1 VNAKRSSVRKAGR
14 GTGGEINVIGVDFTS
29 APSRR
34 KPITVAIGKLSR
46 EASGG
51 RYTLHEV
58 LALSSF
64 EAFEHFLTESGGW
77 LGGFDLPFGQPRQL
91 IEHEGWP
98 TDWPAFVRFF
108 CGEKRERLRE
118 TFRRY
123 CAARPV
129 GDKFAWRKA
138 DKPAGSSPAMRWTN
152 PPVAW
157 MMQAGISRLLDAGLV
172 FPAHH
177 HPSREES
184 LAGPWRQGRRIALEA
199 YPGYTAR
206 MVTRASY
213 KSDAVANQNAA
224 RDRARAEIVAAIL
237 TGRAGLDVRL
247 TMSQAWRRRLLDD
260 GSGDLV
266 DAVIAAMQAA
276 HAALLPRYG
285 LPDDLDPLEGWIAAV
300 PPPGNT
306 VPPPSNTVPPPS
318 NTLPDPAVYH
328 PAVAP
333 LLAWFDREQRLLP
346 WRKNRDPYRVW
357 VSEIMLQQTQVARV
371 KEFFTKFMARFP
383 AVEVLAAAAEADVLA
398 HWEGLGYYR
407 RARQMHAAARKIT
420 AEHGGEF
427 PRSAE
432 GLRRL
437 PGIGRYTAGAIASI
451 AFAQPEPIVE
461 ANSRRVIARLA
472 GHARRLDGP
481 GGDEAI
487 WKLAAAMV
495 PKKHSGRFNQAL
507 MDLGA
512 TVCTPVRPA
521 CHACPLEHLCV
532 ARRTG
537 RVDRIPAKSSRAKT
551 IHRHEAA
558 IVNVRRGRVLLVQ
571 RQEGEWWA
579 GLWDFPR
586 VAVKSRKAAEKF
598 GEHVGT
604 IRHSV
609 TCHRITLEV
618 IKVAAGAAAAGKSSS
633 VAVQSRWV
641 PVGSLHAVPLP
652 SPARKI
658 ARLLAEG

>member
-1 VNAKRSSVRKAGR
+1 MTAKRSTFRTARIGKGVA
-14 GTGGEINVIGVDFTS
+14 IDVIGVDFTS
-29 APSRR
+29 APSRH
-34 KPITVAIGKLSR
+34 KPITVAVGKFSR
-46 EASGG
+46 EAFGG
-51 RYTLHEV
+51 RYTLDEV
-58 LALSSF
+58 LPLSSF
-64 EAFEHFLTESGGW
+64 DAFEAFLAGSGGW
-77 LGGFDLPFGQPRQL
+77 IGGFDLPFGQPRTL

-98 TDWPAFVRFF
+98 DDWPSFVRFF
-108 CGEKRERLRE
+108 CGERRERLRE

-123 CAARPV
+123 CGARPA

-157 MMQAGISRLLDAGLV
+157 MMQAGIGRMLDAGLA

-177 HPSREES
+177 YPSQAEAF
-184 LAGPWRQGRRIALEA
+184 AGPLSGSRRIALEA
-199 YPGYTAR
+199 YPGFTAR

-213 KSDAVANQNAA
+213 KSDAAANQTAA
-224 RDRARAEIVAAIL
+224 RGQARGQIVEALVA
-237 TGRAGLDVRL
+237 GKAGLHVAL
-247 TMSQAWRRRLLDD
+247 TMSGAWRRRLLDD

-276 HAALLPRYG
+276 HAAVLPRYG
-285 LPDDLDPLEGWIAAV
+285 LPDDIDPLEGWIAAV

-306 VPPPSNTVPPPS
+306 VPPPSNTVPPPAI
-318 NTLPDPAVYH
+318 DDH
-328 PAVAP
+328 PAVSP
-333 LLAWFDREQRLLP
+333 LLEWFGREQRPLP

-371 KEFFTKFMARFP
+371 KEFFTRFMARFP
-383 AVEVLAAAAEADVLA
+383 SVESLARAAEADVLA

-407 RARQMHAAARKIT
+407 RARQLHAAARKIV

-437 PGIGRYTAGAIASI
+437 PGIGRYTAAAIASI
-451 AFAQPEPIVE
+451 AFDEPEPIVE

-495 PKKHSGRFNQAL
+495 PRKHAGRFNQAV

-512 TVCTPVRPA
+512 TVCTPVRPT
-521 CHACPLEHLCV
+521 CDACPLVHLCV
-532 ARRTG
+532 ARRTS
-537 RVDRIPAKSSRAKT
+537 RVDRIPAKSCRVKT
-551 IHRHEAA
+551 IERHEAA
-558 IVNVRRGRVLLVQ
+558 IVEVSRGRARLVQ

-586 VAVKSRKAAEKF
+586 VAVKSRKAAERLGK
-598 GEHVGT
+598 HLGT

-609 TCHRITLEV
+609 TRHRITLEIV
-618 IKVAAGAAAAGKSSS
+618 RVPKRAAAAGTKPPRG
-633 VAVQSRWV
+633 VPSRWV
-641 PVGSLHAVPLP
+641 PIASLDAVPLP

-658 ARLLAEG
+658 ARLLAGG

>member
-1 VNAKRSSVRKAGR
+1 M
-14 GTGGEINVIGVDFTS
+14 IDVIGVDFTS

-34 KPITVAIGKLSR
+34 KPITVAVGKFSR
-46 EASGG
+46 ENTGG
-51 RYTLHEV
+51 RYTLDEV
-58 LALSSF
+58 LSLSSF
-64 EAFEHFLTESGGW
+64 DDFEAFLAEGGGW
-77 LGGFDLPFGQPRQL
+77 LGGFDLPFGQPGTL

-98 TDWPAFVRFF
+98 DDWPAFVRFF
-108 CGEKRERLRE
+108 CGESRERLRE

-157 MMQAGISRLLDAGLV
+157 MMQAGIGRMLDAGLV

-177 HPSREES
+177 YPSRAEAF
-184 LAGPWRQGRRIALEA
+184 AGPWSGSHRIALEA
-199 YPGYTAR
+199 YPGFTAR

-213 KSDAVANQNAA
+213 KSDAAANQTAA
-224 RDRARAEIVAAIL
+224 RGLARAEIVEALVA
-237 TGRAGLDVRL
+237 GKAGLHVAL
-247 TMSQAWRRRLLDD
+247 TMSRAWRRRLLDD
-260 GSGDLV
+260 GSGDLI

-300 PPPGNT
+300 PPPGNA
-306 VPPPSNTVPPPS
+306 VPPPS
-318 NTLPDPAVYH
+318 NTLAPRGDDH

-333 LLAWFDREQRLLP
+333 LLAWFDREQRVLP

-371 KEFFTKFMARFP
+371 KEFFARFISRFP
-383 AVEVLAAAAEADVLA
+383 SVEKLAGAPEADVLA

-407 RARQMHAAARKIT
+407 RARQLHEAAKRIV
-420 AEHGGEF
+420 AEHDGEF

-451 AFAQPEPIVE
+451 AFDQPEPIVE

-472 GHARRLDGP
+472 GHARRLDGA

-495 PKKHSGRFNQAL
+495 PRKHAGWFNQAL

-512 TVCTPVRPA
+512 TVCTPVGPT
-521 CHACPLEHLCV
+521 CDACPLAHLCV

-537 RVDRIPAKSSRAKT
+537 RVARIPAKASRAKT
-551 IHRHEAA
+551 IERHEAA
-558 IVNVRRGRVLLVQ
+558 IVEVKRGRVLLVQ

-586 VAVKSRKAAEKF
+586 VAVKSRKAAEKL
-598 GEHVGT
+598 GEHLGT

-609 TCHRITLEV
+609 TRHRITLEV
-618 IKVAAGAAAAGKSSS
+618 VRVPIRAAASGTRCSLGGP
-633 VAVQSRWV
+633 SRWV
-641 PVGSLHAVPLP
+641 PVGSLDAFPLP
-652 SPARKI
+652 SPARRI
-658 ARLLAEG
+658 ARLLADGVFSR

>member
-1 VNAKRSSVRKAGR
+1 VTAKRVTAKRSSVRAAGR
-14 GTGGEINVIGVDFTS
+14 GTGGELDVIGVDFTS

-46 EASGG
+46 ETSGG
-51 RYTLHEV
+51 RYALEEV
-58 LALSSF
+58 LALASF
-64 EAFEHFLTESGGW
+64 EAFEAFLAESGDW
-77 LGGFDLPFGQPRQL
+77 LGGFDLPFGQPRSL
-91 IEHEGWP
+91 IAHEGWP

-123 CAARPV
+123 CDARPA

-157 MMQAGISRLLDAGLV
+157 MMQAGIGRLLDAGLI

-206 MVTRASY
+206 RVTRASY
-213 KSDAVANQNAA
+213 KSDAVANQTAA
-224 RDRARAEIVAAIL
+224 RDHARREIVEAIL
-237 TGRAGLDVRL
+237 TGRAGLDVAL
-247 TMSQAWRRRLLDD
+247 TMSRAWRRRLLDD
-260 GSGDLV
+260 ASGDAL
-266 DAVIAAMQAA
+266 DAVIAALQAA

-300 PPPGNT
+300 PPPRNT
-306 VPPPSNTVPPPS
+306 FPPPKSTIPEKAG
-318 NTLPDPAVYH
+318 DH

-333 LLAWFDREQRLLP
+333 LVAWFEREQRLLP

-371 KEFFTKFMARFP
+371 KEFFTRFMRRFP
-383 AVEVLAAAAEADVLA
+383 SVERLAAAAESDVLA

-407 RARQMHAAARKIT
+407 RARQLHAASKTIV

-432 GLRRL
+432 HLRRL

-451 AFAQPEPIVE
+451 AFDEPEPIVE
-461 ANSRRVIARLA
+461 ANSRRVIARLF

-487 WKLAAAMV
+487 WKLAATMV
-495 PKKHSGRFNQAL
+495 PRKDAGRFNQAI

-521 CHACPLEHLCV
+521 CHACPLEQLCA

-537 RVDRIPAKSSRAKT
+537 HVDRIPAKSSREKT
-551 IHRHEAA
+551 VERHEAA
-558 IVNVRRGRVLLVQ
+558 IVNVNRGRVLLVQ

-586 VAVKSRKAAEKF
+586 VAVRSRKAAEKL
-598 GEHVGT
+598 GEHLGT

-618 IKVAAGAAAAGKSSS
+618 IKVSASAAAAGTTSLRKT
-633 VAVQSRWV
+633 ANRWV
-641 PVGSLHAVPLP
+641 PVGSLDAVPLP

-658 ARLLAEG
+658 ARLLADG